1 MTAREELLAK
11 ALEQARCA
19 LVTLDHP
26 NGVDSGLDLIRGG
39 RSMEEIISEALRAP
53 AQYALRR
60 LDWQETFTDRG
71 DGSKDQ
77 TGWEADSGFG
87 SWYSVEQYF
96 GSDSYGWETKF
107 DCEVISDHDDP
118 EQAKKAAQDD
128 FERRAS
134 SLTSTL
140 NNVRAEAFEKAAK
153 IAENNG
159 WEATAA
165 QIRDLSAVT
174 PADGGGK

>member
-1 MTAREELLAK
+1 MNCIGLGDIVRMDETSPYFADWRGVEMKVIGL
-11 ALEQARCA
+11 RCEPDGVLWA
-19 LVTLDHP
+19 SVIEGNPRHRGNGYYDSETTDIDVCHLSLVKP
-26 NGVDSGLDLIRGG
+26 
-39 RSMEEIISEALRAP
+39 RSDV
-53 AQYALRR
+53 AQGALRR

-107 DCEVISDHDDP
+107 YCEVISDHDDP

-128 FERRAS
+128 FEIRAS
-134 SLTSTL
+134 TLTST
-140 NNVRAEAFEKAAK
+140 
-153 IAENNG
+153 
-159 WEATAA
+159 
-165 QIRDLSAVT
+165 
-174 PADGGGK
+174 DGGKAQ